1 MEEFALRVSNSD
13 DVKDLYSANL
23 TKASLKL
30 AESRIIATLL
40 LEGIDHNAWRQAIL
54 EENVLQ
60 KRSASTAKTFAD
72 YIRHRLSTMDRG
84 IWELIRDGAP
94 RVATQAVLAATI
106 KHNRLLANFFDQVLQ
121 DHSRQFKNTITDRDW
136 ANYIE
141 SCAGRDPNVAT
152 WTPGVVIK
160 LRQVVFRILAEAEY
174 VESTKTMTLQHVTV
188 AAPVAQCLEM
198 AGEAEVLRLMLVMS

>member
-1 MEEFALRVSNSD
+1 M
-13 DVKDLYSANL
+13 KDLYSANL

-30 AESRIIATLL
+30 AESRIIAALL
-40 LEGIDHNAWRQAIL
+40 LEGVDDNAWRQAIL

-94 RVATQAVLAATI
+94 KIAAQAVLAAAL
-106 KHNRLLANFFDQVLQ
+106 KHNRLLADFFDQVLRE
-121 DHSRQFKNTITDRDW
+121 HSRQFITTITDRDW
-136 ANYIE
+136 ATYIE

-152 WTPGVVIK
+152 WTPEVVIK

-174 VESTKTMTLQHVTV
+174 VENTKTMTLQHVTV
-188 AAPVAQCLEM
+188 AASVAQ
-198 AGEAEVLRLMLVMS
+198 